1 MKQFYSNCII
11 VTDGVTVRDRGV
23 LVENGTILDVCY
35 RAPEDAEVIDLGG
48 CYLMPGLIDLHCH
61 GGDGEEFIDG
71 DEESIRLA
79 CELHAA
85 HGTRVLYPTISA
97 ADYETTY
104 RALEGIEKVRD
115 RMPLLIPGVHLEG
128 PYLAPEMCGAQDTG
142 VIRPPKKEEYEAL
155 YERFGSLIARWSYAP
170 ERDVDGA
177 FLAFLKEKGIIPAT
191 AHSAAEYSHMEEAL
205 RGGNRL
211 VTHLYS
217 CTSTITRD
225 HGFRRLGVIETA
237 FLRDDIYVEI
247 ICDGKHLPPDLIR
260 LIYRIKGA
268 DKIALIT
275 DSLALAGTSQTQGR
289 MQNTDFI
296 IEDGVCKLLDRSAF
310 AGSIATADRLVRV
323 AVQEADIPLIEAVKM
338 ITKTPATIM
347 GLTQKGSLATGM
359 DADMVVFDDDINIHS
374 VFAMGEKI

>member
-1 MKQFYSNCII
+1 MKQFYKNCII

-155 YERFGSLIARWSYAP
+155 YKRFGSLIARWSYAP

-217 CTSTITRD
+217 CTSTITR
-225 HGFRRLGVIETA
+225 HGGFRHLGVIESA
-237 FLRDDIYVEI
+237 YLLDDVYVEAI
-247 ICDGKHLPPDLIR
+247 ADGCHLPPELLR
-260 LIYRIKGA
+260 LIIKLKGA
-268 DKIALIT
+268 ERVCLIT
-275 DSLALAGTSQTQGR
+275 DAIRFAGRQSGEVGGAVPYV
-289 MQNTDFI
+289 
-296 IEDGVCKLLDRSAF
+296 IEDGVAKLADRSAF
-310 AGSIATADRLVRV
+310 AGSIATADVLIERTVK
-323 AVQEADIPLIEAVKM
+323 AGIPLAETVQM
-338 ITKTPATIM
+338 MTETPAAVM
-347 GLTQKGSLATGM
+347 GLSNMGRIDKGYAACFTVLDRELAVRSLT
-359 DADMVVFDDDINIHS
+359 DF
-374 VFAMGEKI
+374 